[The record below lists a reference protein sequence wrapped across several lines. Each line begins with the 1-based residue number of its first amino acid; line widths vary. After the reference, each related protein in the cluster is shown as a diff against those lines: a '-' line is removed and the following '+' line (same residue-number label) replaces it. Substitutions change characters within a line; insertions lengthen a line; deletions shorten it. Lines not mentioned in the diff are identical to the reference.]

1 MNFKLQNQ
9 IDKMINKDLVV
20 NNFVSRQ
27 VIYYLIQSSQW
38 PYDIGIIII
47 LI

>member
-9 IDKMINKDLVV
+9 IDKRIDKNLIV
-20 NNFVSRQ
+20 NNFASRQ
-27 VIYYLIQSSQW
+27 VMYYLIQSSQW
-38 PYDIGIIII
+38 PSDIGIIII